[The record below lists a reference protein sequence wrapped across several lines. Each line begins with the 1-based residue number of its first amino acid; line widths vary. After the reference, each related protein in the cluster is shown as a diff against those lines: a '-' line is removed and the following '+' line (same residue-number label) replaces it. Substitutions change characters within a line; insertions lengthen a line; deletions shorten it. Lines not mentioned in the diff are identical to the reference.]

1 LFIKHTKRGKNRG
14 KKRKLIGLKTNHQI
28 SLQNRIE
35 GVVKQIKKGVLLS
48 RIVVQTG
55 VGDIVSIIS
64 ADAVKQLSLTES
76 VEVIVMIKLNE
87 IMISE

>member
-1 LFIKHTKRGKNRG
+1 VLFKETEVV
-14 KKRKLIGLKTNHQI
+14 IGLKTNHQI